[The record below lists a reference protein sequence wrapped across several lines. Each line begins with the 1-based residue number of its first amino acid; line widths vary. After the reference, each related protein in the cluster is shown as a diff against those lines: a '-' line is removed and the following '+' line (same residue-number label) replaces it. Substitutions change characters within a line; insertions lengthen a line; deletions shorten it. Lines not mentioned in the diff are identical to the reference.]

1 NKSLGYFGWLMDMD
15 YENYNAELW
24 LDKDTAI
31 HYLEIELQR
40 TFTDREVN
48 LYKKLIEFLAGA
60 SEKETGE
67 KVVTFLTPYFHVVWE
82 SVCNFIFSGAHDEDV
97 LIPRPFWNINNK
109 KSILN
114 RYRILYSNIRNRCLF
129 LMLSTTNSINCQDG
143 EI

>member
-109 KSILN
+109 KKYTKQIPDTISNKKKCFLFFILN
-114 RYRILYSNIRNRCLF
+114 YNNL
-129 LMLSTTNSINCQDG
+129 INCQDW
-143 EI
+143 ED